1 MYIIDKTLNLLERKN
16 NKVLINS
23 KKSSK
28 SLWLSYDLW
37 KYLYTNLGMKV
48 KGENFNEFKTEELK
62 KLISFNFVFN
72 ENLLQLKKIN
82 LFGESSKTAN
92 NTENIILVGYD
103 SGNSISH
110 GSRESPKYIKKISE
124 AYRTEK
130 YDNDNLKGWLIPDL
144 WDGNKYL
151 LNNSN
156 INSYQINGY
165 YLDFLDTLSNKLSEF
180 SNFWLVGGDHSI
192 TYSGIKS
199 LIQAEKKD
207 IVLIYFDAH
216 IDGGI
221 EKKNV
226 TNTNQISKILSFPE
240 VTKVYQIGRRGVFSS
255 LNTQNVKNSK
265 FLFLNSTSEL
275 PYSEIENSTIYCS
288 IDLDILDPSVAKA
301 VSAPVPN
308 GFSLKDLENE
318 LKNLYD
324 FSHIDYGDITEYQP
338 QKDDSLITGQII
350 IRLLLLGLS
359 ISSCKIE

>member
-1 MYIIDKTLNLLERKN
+1 M
-16 NKVLINS
+16 
-23 KKSSK
+23 
-28 SLWLSYDLW
+28 
-37 KYLYTNLGMKV
+37 
-48 KGENFNEFKTEELK
+48 
-62 KLISFNFVFN
+62 
-72 ENLLQLKKIN
+72 
-82 LFGESSKTAN
+82 
-92 NTENIILVGYD
+92 
-103 SGNSISH
+103 
-110 GSRESPKYIKKISE
+110 
-124 AYRTEK
+124 
-130 YDNDNLKGWLIPDL
+130 
-144 WDGNKYL
+144 
-151 LNNSN
+151 NNSN

-199 LIQAEKKD
+199 LIQAGKKD